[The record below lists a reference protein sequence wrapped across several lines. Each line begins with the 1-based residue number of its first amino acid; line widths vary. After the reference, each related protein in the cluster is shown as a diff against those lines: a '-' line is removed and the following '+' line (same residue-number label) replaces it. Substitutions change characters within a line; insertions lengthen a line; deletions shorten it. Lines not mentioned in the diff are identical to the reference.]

1 MDRSMRGMRLR
12 TSAVSY
18 LILIV
23 IASGAVFPLF
33 WMISCSLRPFG
44 ELFAYPPLLLPKT
57 WTLRFYRDVLQYT
70 QFLLYFRNSLIV
82 AAGTTLVGVTFAC
95 LAAYS
100 LARERFRGSAL
111 LHRGILLA
119 YLFPSIILIIP
130 LFVGFTWLGL
140 INTRV
145 GLVVAYTTFSFPFC
159 TWLLAA
165 YFRGIPREI
174 EEAAV
179 IDGATHVTILLRVYV
194 PLAAPAIV
202 TAAIFTFILA
212 WNEFVLALIL
222 ATSESIKTLSVG
234 FYGRVLSGEM
244 ADAWGAILAWAAL
257 MVVPPLLFFLL
268 IEKRLVEGLTGGAVK
283 G

>member
-1 MDRSMRGMRLR
+1 M
-12 TSAVSY
+12 
-18 LILIV
+18 ILGG

-33 WMISCSLRPFG
+33 WMVSGSLRPWS
-44 ELFAYPPLLLPKT
+44 ELFANPPLLFPRALT
-57 WTLRFYRDVLQYT
+57 FRFYRDVFQYT
-70 QFLLYFRNSLIV
+70 SFFVYLQNSLIV
-82 AAGTTLVGVTFAC
+82 ASGTTFVGVSFAC

-100 LARERFRGSAL
+100 LARKRFRGSAF
-111 LHRGILLA
+111 LHRAILLA

-130 LFVGFTWLGL
+130 LFVVFTDLGL
-140 INTRV
+140 INTRS
-145 GLVVAYTTFSFPFC
+145 GLVLAYSTFSFPFC

-165 YFRGIPREI
+165 YFRGIPKEI
-174 EEAAV
+174 EEAAA
-179 IDGATHVTILLRVYV
+179 IDGATHLTVLIRIYL

-222 ATSESIKTLSVG
+222 ATKESLKTLSIG
-234 FYGRVLSGEM
+234 FYGRVYSGDM
-244 ADAWGAILAWAAL
+244 AMAWGTILAWAAL
-257 MVVPPLLFFLL
+257 MVLPPLLFFMI